1 MMNHMVVIIPVSLL
15 FFAFLT
21 FLFGLWRRSLVFP
34 LSLAGIS
41 VSLAASILG
50 LIEVLQNGP
59 IHYFLGGW
67 APPLGIEYVLDN
79 LSAFMAV
86 LVLSVAFL
94 SMIYSRESFLKEVPN
109 KIHGLYPL
117 LLLLIAGLCGIIVT
131 GDLFNVYVFLEI
143 ASLTA
148 YAVMGIGDDKA
159 PVAVIRYVI
168 IGTVGACFYL
178 LGVGFLYFATG
189 SLNMADVASIL
200 PGLLDSRLVIVAAV
214 FIVLGIALKMA
225 LFPFHIWLPDV
236 YTYAPSGVIT
246 FVAPLMTKVG
256 AYVLIRMVVSVF
268 LPDYLNNTLPVM
280 PIISWLAAAGII
292 LGSVMAIAQ
301 KDLRR
306 MLAYSSVAQIC
317 YVALGIGLMNPLG
330 LIGAMLHILN
340 HAFMKSCLFQV
351 AGGIRYSTGLWQIP
365 RFAGLGRRMPWTMA
379 AFTIAAISMIG
390 IPPAA
395 GFFSKWYLV
404 LGSIDAGNWFFVAI
418 ILLSSLLNAVYF
430 FRVLEKVYTSPP
442 GNDTA
447 VNTAVDP
454 PKGMLMPML
463 VLAVTIIVLGVIN
476 TIIVTNVLQPI
487 VKSIS

>member
-1 MMNHMVVIIPVSLL
+1 MMNHMVVIIPISLL

-34 LSLAGIS
+34 LSLAGIT
-41 VSLAASILG
+41 VSLTASILG
-50 LIEVLQNGP
+50 LIEVLRNGP

-67 APPLGIEYVLDN
+67 APPVGIEYVLDN

-94 SMIYSRESFLKEVPN
+94 SMVYSRQSFLKEVPD
-109 KIHGLYPL
+109 KISALYPL
-117 LLLLIAGLCGIIVT
+117 LLLLIAGLAGIIVT

-148 YAVMGIGDDKA
+148 YAVMGIGNDKA

-168 IGTVGACFYL
+168 IGTIGACFYL

-200 PGLLDSRLVIVAAV
+200 PGLQDSRLVVVGAV
-214 FIVLGIALKMA
+214 FIVLGMALKMA

-236 YTYAPSGVIT
+236 YSYAPSGVIT

-256 AYVLIRMVVSVF
+256 AYVLIRMVISVF
-268 LPDYLNNTLPVM
+268 FPHYLNSTLPILSIVG
-280 PIISWLAAAGII
+280 WLAAAGII
-292 LGSVMAIAQ
+292 IASVMAIAQ

-317 YVALGIGLMNPLG
+317 YVALGIGLANPLG
-330 LIGAMLHILN
+330 LIGALLHILN
-340 HAFMKSCLFQV
+340 HAFMKGCLFQA
-351 AGGIRYSTGLWQIP
+351 AGGISYSTGVCQIP
-365 RFAGLGRRMPWTMA
+365 LFSGLGRRMPWTMA
-379 AFTIAAISMIG
+379 AFTVAAISMVG

-404 LGSIDAGNWFFVAI
+404 LGSVQANNWVFVAVI
-418 ILLSSLLNAVYF
+418 VLSSLLNAVYF
-430 FRVLEKVYTSPP
+430 FSVLEKIYLKGSNTDTSV
-442 GNDTA
+442 A
-447 VNTAVDP
+447 LAVDP
-454 PKGMLMPML
+454 PKGMLMPM
-463 VLAVTIIVLGVIN
+463 VTMAVGIIVLGLINAVI
-476 TIIVTNVLQPI
+476 ITNVLQPI
-487 VKSIS
+487 TAPMS